1 MRAEIGMRRLWL
13 GPSLAAAAALALG
26 AVWWGLKARTNRR
39 YQAAIQEGKAA
50 SDAGTM
56 AKARQALQRAAALRP
71 ELGEAQYLL
80 GAVEKAMGRPDAAR
94 AAWLTVPPGSGF
106 ALHAAMMLAR
116 AALVADRQ
124 ADAEPYLKA
133 ALRAVWPTGKE
144 AREVLLNL
152 YKVQNRLEEA
162 RRLVRDGWETYPDR
176 IGTLQQLW
184 KLDTASPVL
193 LEELR
198 YVVENAAKS
207 APDDDRVWLAQANL
221 SGRMSRYQEA
231 ARLLD
236 RCLERRADDPAVW
249 RARLD
254 LALATQDVAGS
265 RRALEQLPED
275 ALPPEDLLAVRAWFA
290 ARAGDLR
297 AERRALEQLVAVAPG
312 RLAALDRLA
321 GLAKQAGDEAE
332 AARLRRHKAELDQ
345 ILERYRE
352 RLFKPD
358 PAASGEE
365 LAGHAESLGRLFEA
379 RAWWELAVAR
389 HPELKVRQ
397 REVLARLA
405 RAEAAR
411 RGAATRSGL
420 LADLGRATGPT
431 QVPPA
436 VASTSPAP
444 AFVDDAEAVG
454 LRFRYDAGVS
464 TARQIPETMGTGL
477 GLLDYDGD
485 GWLDVYAT
493 QGGAFPPDPRRPGNG
508 DRLFHNRGDGTF
520 EDATASAGIAAF
532 PGGYGHGVAVGDIDN
547 DGDPDLFIAR
557 YRSYALYR
565 NRGDGTFEDATRSA
579 GLGGDRDW
587 PTSAA
592 FADLDGDGDLD
603 LYVCHYLVWNE
614 AAPFICHDPK
624 FGANRLCNP
633 GLFASRP
640 DHLYRNDGGRFVEV
654 TREAGIVDAHG
665 RGMGVLAVDVDE
677 DGRVDLFVA
686 NDQSANYLWRNL
698 GGLRFEEVGHFAA
711 VAASGSGGYQAG
723 MGVGCGD
730 VDGDGRPD
738 LVVTNFYDEGTT
750 LYQNLG
756 QGIFNDR
763 SEAFGLLSA
772 TRNRLGF
779 GIAFFDANNDGRVD
793 LAQANGHVDDFR
805 PESPYAMPLQLF
817 LGATDSRLTDVG
829 GRAGPPFQAE
839 RLGRA
844 LAVGDLDNDGRL
856 DVLMACLDAPLL
868 YAHNRT
874 GGGHSLTLRL
884 EGTASN
890 RDAIGARVTV
900 TAGGQPHV
908 AWRLGGGSY
917 QSAGDPRVHFGLGE
931 AQRVESVEVRWPSG
945 RVDRLGP
952 LAAEAGYRVREGAL
966 RAEPLRGFTASR
978 AKRVA
983 PLRP

>member
-1 MRAEIGMRRLWL
+1 MRRLWL
-13 GPSLAAAAALALG
+13 GPSLAAAAALLLG
-26 AVWWGLKARTNRR
+26 AVWWGLKARTQRQ
-39 YQAAIQEGKAA
+39 YQAAILEGKAA
-50 SDAGTM
+50 AGAGAM
-56 AKARQALQRAAALRP
+56 AKARQALARAAALRP
-71 ELGEAQYLL
+71 EPGEAQYVL

-94 AAWLTVPPGSGF
+94 AAWLAVPASSPF
-106 ALHAAMMLAR
+106 ALHAALMLAR
-116 AALVADRQ
+116 GALDHDRH

-133 ALRAVWPTGKE
+133 ALGAAWPTGKE

-176 IGTLQQLW
+176 VGTLQQLW
-184 KLDTASPVL
+184 RLDTPSPFL

-198 YVVENAAKS
+198 YVVENAAKN
-207 APDDDRVWLAQANL
+207 APDDDRVWLARANL
-221 SGRMSRYQEA
+221 AARMSRYGEA
-231 ARLLD
+231 AEF
-236 RCLERRADDPAVW
+236 LEKCQSRRPDDPTVW

-254 LALATQDVAGS
+254 LALATQDVAGA
-265 RRALEQLPED
+265 RGALGRLPDD
-275 ALPPEDLLAVRAWFA
+275 ALPPEDLWAVRAWFA

-297 AERRALEQLVAVAPG
+297 AERRALERLVAIAPG
-312 RLAALDRLA
+312 RIGELDRLA

-332 AARLRRHKAELDQ
+332 AARLRGRKADLDR
-345 ILERYRE
+345 IVERYRE

-358 PAASGEE
+358 PAAAAEE

-379 RAWWELAVAR
+379 RAWWELAASPGLVPR
-389 HPELKVRQ
+389 SR
-397 REVLARLA
+397 REAALERLA
-405 RAEAAR
+405 RAEADR
-411 RGAATRSGL
+411 RGAGTRAEV
-420 LADLGRATGPT
+420 LADLGPALYPPRARTAAVSTGP
-431 QVPPA
+431 
-436 VASTSPAP
+436 AP
-444 AFVDDAEAVG
+444 TFSDDGEAVG
-454 LRFRYDAGVS
+454 LRFRYDAGAS
-464 TARQIPETMGTGL
+464 KERQIPETMGTGL

-493 QGGAFPPDPRRPGNG
+493 QGCPFPPGPRRPANG

-520 EDATASAGIAAF
+520 EDATESAGIAAF
-532 PGGYGHGVAVGDIDN
+532 HGGYGHGVAVGDIDN

-557 YRSYALYR
+557 WRSYALYR
-565 NRGDGTFEDATRSA
+565 NRGDGTFEDVTNSA

-603 LYVCHYLVWNE
+603 LYVCHYLKWDE
-614 AAPFICHDPK
+614 ASPFICHNPK

-633 GLFASRP
+633 GLFASLP
-640 DHLYRNDGGRFVEV
+640 DRAYRNDGGRFVEV
-654 TREAGIVDAHG
+654 TRECGIVDVHG
-665 RGMGVLAVDVDE
+665 RGMGVLAADLDD
-677 DGRVDLFVA
+677 DGRIDLFVA
-686 NDQSANYLWRNL
+686 NDQSANFLWRNL
-698 GGLRFEEVGHFAA
+698 GGFRFEEVGQSAG
-711 VAASGSGGYQAG
+711 VATSGSGGYQAG

-763 SEAFGLLSA
+763 SGVFNVLSA
-772 TRNRLGF
+772 TRARLGF
-779 GIAFFDANNDGRVD
+779 GIAFLDANNDGRLD
-793 LAQANGHVDDFR
+793 LVQANGHVDDFR
-805 PESPYAMPLQLF
+805 PETPYAMPLQLF
-817 LGATDSRLTDVG
+817 LGGTDGRLTDVG
-829 GRAGPPFQAE
+829 DRAGPPFRTE

-856 DVLMACLDAPLL
+856 DLLIGCLDAPLM

-874 GGGHSLTLRL
+874 EGGHHLTLRL

-890 RDAIGARVTV
+890 RDAVGARVSV
-900 TAGGQPHV
+900 TAGGRARV

-917 QSAGDPRVHFGLGE
+917 QAAGDPRLHFGLGD
-931 AQRVESVEVRWPSG
+931 ADRVESIEVRWPSG

-952 LAAEAGYRVREGAL
+952 VAADAGYLVREGA
-966 RAEPLRGFTASR
+966 RQAEPLRGFPVRRATAEAPSR
-978 AKRVA
+978 
-983 PLRP
+983 P

>member
-1 MRAEIGMRRLWL
+1 MRVEIGMRRLWL

-26 AVWWGLKARTNRR
+26 AVWWGLKARTERQ

-50 SDAGTM
+50 ADGGAM
-56 AKARQALQRAAALRP
+56 ARARQALARAAALRP
-71 ELGEAQYLL
+71 EVGEAQYLL

-94 AAWLTVPPGSGF
+94 AAWLEVPPGSAF
-106 ALHAAMMLAR
+106 AVHAAMMLAR
-116 AALVADRQ
+116 GALVHDRH

-133 ALRAVWPTGKE
+133 ALGAAMPTGKE

-152 YKVQNRLEEA
+152 YKLQNRLEEA

-184 KLDTASPVL
+184 RLDTPSPLL

-198 YVVENAAKS
+198 YVVENAAKN
-207 APDDDRVWLAQANL
+207 APDDDRVWLARANL
-221 SGRMSRYQEA
+221 AARMSRYGEA
-231 ARLLD
+231 AELLEKCQSRLP
-236 RCLERRADDPAVW
+236 DDPTIW

-254 LALATQDVAGS
+254 LALATQDVAGA
-265 RRALEQLPED
+265 RATLGCLPDD
-275 ALPPEDLLAVRAWFA
+275 ALPPEDLWAIRAWFA

-297 AERRALEQLVAVAPG
+297 AERRTLERLVAIAPG
-312 RLAALDRLA
+312 RLGALDRLA

-332 AARLRRHKAELDQ
+332 AARLRARKAELDRTV
-345 ILERYRE
+345 EKYRE

-358 PAASGEE
+358 PAAAAEE
-365 LAGHAESLGRLFEA
+365 LAGHAETLGRLFEA
-379 RAWWELAVAR
+379 RAWWELAVSRSLVPRSRSEAA
-389 HPELKVRQ
+389 LG
-397 REVLARLA
+397 RLA

-411 RGAATRSGL
+411 RGAATRAEV
-420 LADLGRATGPT
+420 LADLGPNSIPSRAGTVAPSTGP
-431 QVPPA
+431 V
-436 VASTSPAP
+436 P
-444 AFVDDAEAVG
+444 AFTDDAEVAG
-454 LRFRYDAGVS
+454 LRFRYDAGAS
-464 TARQIPETMGTGL
+464 KERQIPETMGTGL

-493 QGGAFPPDPRRPGNG
+493 QGCPFPPGPRRLANG

-520 EDATASAGIAAF
+520 EDATESAGIAAF
-532 PGGYGHGVAVGDIDN
+532 PGGYGHGVAVGDFDN

-557 YRSYALYR
+557 WRSYALYR
-565 NRGDGTFEDATRSA
+565 NRGDGTFEDATDTA
-579 GLGGDRDW
+579 GLGGEHDW

-603 LYVCHYLVWNE
+603 LYVCQYLKWDE
-614 AAPFICHDPK
+614 ASPFICRDPK

-633 GLFASRP
+633 GLFASLP
-640 DHLYRNDGGRFVEV
+640 DRVYRNDRGRFVEV
-654 TREAGIVDAHG
+654 TRESGIVDAHG
-665 RGMGVLAVDVDE
+665 RGMGVLAADLDD
-677 DGRVDLFVA
+677 DGLVDLFVA
-686 NDQSANYLWRNL
+686 NDQSANFLWRNL
-698 GGLRFEEVGHFAA
+698 GKFRFEEIGHASA

-763 SEAFGLLSA
+763 SGAFDLLSA
-772 TRNRLGF
+772 TRARLGF
-779 GIAFFDANNDGRVD
+779 GIAFLDANNDGRLD
-793 LAQANGHVDDFR
+793 LVQANGHVDDFR

-817 LGATDSRLTDVG
+817 LGGTDGRLKDVG
-829 GRAGPPFQAE
+829 DRAGPPFRTE

-856 DVLMACLDAPLL
+856 DLLIACLDAPLM

-874 GGGHSLTLRL
+874 EGGHHLTLRL

-890 RDAIGARVTV
+890 RDAVGAMVRV
-900 TAGGQPHV
+900 TAGGRARV

-917 QSAGDPRVHFGLGE
+917 QAASDQRVHFGLGDAE
-931 AQRVESVEVRWPSG
+931 RVESIEIRWPSG

-952 LAAEAGYRVREGAL
+952 HPADAGYLIREGAS
-966 RAEPLRGFTASR
+966 RAEPLRGFPPRRTP
-978 AKRVA
+978 VEA
-983 PLRP
+983 PSGP